1 MARTICGPPSLRSP
15 GGGSITN
22 WKCRSTRRPPSIVL
36 MAQNHQTKAPTFA
49 GIRAMQSP
57 TATPLFGSKSK
68 FPNRSSRGQKNTLV
82 TRATL
87 NSFTGEI
94 LNMFA
99 LAQEETQHLLKIG
112 SNQILWSHISQ
123 CVCILLLDLI
133 LNEVNYI
140 QINSLPQ

>member
-15 GGGSITN
+15 GGGSTTN
-22 WKCRSTRRPPSIVL
+22 WKCQSTRRPPSIVL
-36 MAQNHQTKAPTFA
+36 MAQNHQTKAPAFA

-68 FPNRSSRGQKNTLV
+68 FPSRSSRGQKNALLL

-94 LNMFA
+94 MNIFA
-99 LAQEETQHLLKIG
+99 LAQEDLVLKIG

-123 CVCILLLDLI
+123 CICILLLDLI

-140 QINSLPQ
+140 QIKSLTL

>member
-36 MAQNHQTKAPTFA
+36 MAQNHQTKASAFA
-49 GIRAMQSP
+49 GLRAMHSP
-57 TATPLFGSKSK
+57 TTPLLGSKSK
-68 FPNRSSRGQKNTLV
+68 FPNRSSRGQKNALLL

-94 LNMFA
+94 MNIFA
-99 LAQEETQHLLKIG
+99 LAQEDLVLKIG

-123 CVCILLLDLI
+123 CICILLLDLI